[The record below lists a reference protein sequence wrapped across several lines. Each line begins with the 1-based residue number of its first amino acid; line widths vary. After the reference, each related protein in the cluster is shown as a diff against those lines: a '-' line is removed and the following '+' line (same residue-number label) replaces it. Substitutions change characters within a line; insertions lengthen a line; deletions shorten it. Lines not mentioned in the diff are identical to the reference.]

1 MKKRYTIALFIG
13 HMENHF
19 SEEVFLGAAHT
30 AEQYDINL
38 VVFPVRYI
46 ETIQHDLIRQKYQY
60 QYNCMF
66 SYAEKGSFDAIIIET
81 AVISKYVTHDTI
93 STILKKF
100 AGTPVVTISEKID
113 DYPCI
118 SFEANGIEQEIDH
131 LINHHHKT
139 KIGFVSGPSSNL
151 EAVQRFEEYKKAL
164 EKHNIPFNQDLIAEG
179 DFTEETSTS
188 AICHLLDRNNNELDA
203 ICFANDNMA
212 VAGYKELTRRGIE
225 IGKDIV
231 VTGFDDIPGSVSMDP
246 PLTTIRASYRE
257 LGENAVSVVS
267 DILGGAKI
275 SDKKISTS
283 LIKRD
288 SCGCKSKS
296 TLERESLDSL
306 TYEDNSIHPFVNN
319 VHDILFSYYNN
330 TNIHPNK
337 RIVNLFLR
345 FVYIVLLQSE
355 NTDESIDKNLIIFK
369 FNTLLNYNIL
379 DFITVENFNFL
390 LSAVCDKA
398 VAVASSVEKKEEILR
413 IFMDFFKQIVVFKQR
428 ENQLCNDDIKKNIHT
443 VNSIIGNVIENYE
456 SNAQNPLDIMNTFSY
471 IRIRSSYLFVHENP
485 VITHSRY
492 DWVQPDYEILSSYYI
507 GQKSHCFNKGRKLKA
522 KYLFKNDYLPSER
535 FTFIASPLFC
545 SEENYGLLL
554 CNVDADDYIFYNSII
569 TSQISY
575 SIKLRNMLIEHR
587 HIQSNLIE
595 SLNKATTNNKML
607 SQISKSD
614 DLTGVYNRRGFVE
627 KVISL
632 IRHNTGKQ
640 AVIIYADMDNLKQ
653 INDLFG
659 HDEGDYA
666 IKKASVIL
674 KECVRVNDITARFG
688 GDEFAAF
695 AITNENDFYELFMER
710 LENACLKI
718 NAGSEKPYNIH
729 ISAGLYKFVCSK
741 NIDLTKIMNEA
752 DAELYARKRFK
763 SNNILKNPED
773 ICKFRPL

>member
-13 HMENHF
+13 HMENRF

-30 AEQYDINL
+30 AEQLDINL

-46 ETIQHDLIRQKYQY
+46 ETIKHDLIRQKYQY

-66 SYAEKGSFDAIIIET
+66 SYAEKNSFDAIIVET

-93 STILKKF
+93 SAILKKF
-100 AGTPVVTISEKID
+100 AGTPIVTISEKID
-113 DYPCI
+113 NYPCI

-131 LINHHHKT
+131 LVNFHNK
-139 KIGFVSGPSSNL
+139 KRIGYLSGPSSNL

-164 EKHNIPFNQDLIAEG
+164 EKNNISFDSNLVAEG
-179 DFTEETSTS
+179 DFTEESSTS
-188 AICHLLDRNNNELDA
+188 AICHLLDKNENKLDA

-212 VAGYKELTRRGIE
+212 VAGYKELARRGIE

-257 LGENAVSVVS
+257 LGENAVSV
-267 DILGGAKI
+267 ILELLNGVEI
-275 SDKKISTS
+275 SDRKISTS

-296 TLERESLDSL
+296 TMERESLDSL
-306 TYEDNSIHPFVNN
+306 TYEDPSIHPFVHKI
-319 VHDILFSYYNN
+319 HDILFSYYNN

-337 RIVNLFLR
+337 RIINLFLR
-345 FVYIVLLQSE
+345 FVYIVLLQAE
-355 NTDESIDKNLIIFK
+355 NPEEKIDKNLIIFK
-369 FNTLLNYNIL
+369 FNILLNYNIL
-379 DFITVENFNFL
+379 DFITVENLNFL

-398 VAVASSVEKKEEILR
+398 VAVASSDTKKEEIFR
-413 IFMDFFKQIVVFKQR
+413 IFMDFFKQIVIFKQK
-428 ENQLCNDDIKKNIHT
+428 ENQMSSDDIKKNIHT

-456 SNAQNPLDIMNTFSY
+456 INCHNPLDVMRTFNN
-471 IRIRSSYLFVHENP
+471 IRIRSSYLYIHENP

-492 DWVQPDYEILSSYYI
+492 DWVQPEYEILNSYNI
-507 GQKSHCFNKGRKLKA
+507 DEKTHCFYKGKKVKA

-587 HIQSNLIE
+587 QIQSNLIE
-595 SLNKATTNNKML
+595 SLNRVKTNNIIL

-614 DLTGVYNRRGFVE
+614 ELTGVYNRRGFVE
-627 KVISL
+627 KVISM
-632 IRHNTGKQ
+632 IRRNAGKQ

-653 INDLFG
+653 INDIFG
-659 HDEGDYA
+659 HDEGDNA
-666 IKKASVIL
+666 IKKASEIL

-695 AITNENDFYELFMER
+695 AITHENDFCELFMDR
-710 LENACLKI
+710 LEKACASL
-718 NAGSEKPYNIH
+718 NSNSDKPYNIH
-729 ISAGLYKFVCSK
+729 ISAGLYRFVCSK
-741 NIDLTKIMNEA
+741 NIDLTNIMNEA
-752 DAELYARKRFK
+752 DAKLYLRKKLK

-773 ICKFRPL
+773 IHKYRP